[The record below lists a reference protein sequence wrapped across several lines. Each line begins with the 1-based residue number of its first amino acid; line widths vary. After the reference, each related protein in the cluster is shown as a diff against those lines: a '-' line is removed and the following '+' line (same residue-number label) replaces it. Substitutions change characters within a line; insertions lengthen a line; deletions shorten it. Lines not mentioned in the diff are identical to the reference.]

1 MRGTNGPVVFNEDL
15 VNFAFRF
22 AINQYNMLVFKFG
35 GASVKSAE
43 AVKNIVKILQQY
55 EEEKIVVVVSA
66 MGKTTNAI
74 EGIIDRYT
82 AGKSEELKQQYREL
96 KAYHLEVMDGLFKD
110 KGHKVYADVE
120 ELFSNMADRLAKEP
134 TLNFDFDYD
143 QLICFGELLSTTII
157 GHFLNNSG
165 VSTRWMDI
173 RRSLKTNNNWRE
185 AKVDWELSSQLVN
198 KHFAFNGE
206 RILITQGFLGS
217 TINDQST
224 SLGREGSDYTAAILT
239 YMLKA
244 ESVTIWKDVPGV
256 LNADP
261 KYFDDTVLLDKL
273 SYLDAIELA
282 YFGTSVI
289 HPKTIK
295 PLQNKNINLHVK
307 SFVDPDA
314 PGTLVGNLSYSKLT
328 PSFIFKMDQV
338 LIRISPLDFSFIN
351 EGNLEEI
358 FGIFSKHGLKI
369 NLMQNS
375 AISFKM
381 IVNNDKRK
389 VRLVCDELEE
399 MYKVAYQ
406 TGLELVTIRYFDQST
421 IDRVMINK
429 ELILEQRGLQNIELL
444 IRDLG

>member
-1 MRGTNGPVVFNEDL
+1 
-15 VNFAFRF
+15 
-22 AINQYNMLVFKFG
+22 MLVFKFG

-43 AVKNIVKILQQY
+43 AVKNIVTILQAY
-55 EEEKIVVVVSA
+55 KEEKIVVVVSA
-66 MGKTTNAI
+66 MGKTTNSI
-74 EGIIDRYT
+74 EAIIDHYA
-82 AGKSEELKQQYREL
+82 AGRNEKLKQQYKAL
-96 KAYHLEVMDGLFKD
+96 KTYHLEVVNGLFKD

-120 ELFSNMADRLAKEP
+120 ELFNNMADRLAREP
-134 TLNFDFDYD
+134 TLNYDFDYD
-143 QLICFGELLSTTII
+143 QLICYGELLSTTII
-157 GHFLNNSG
+157 AHFLNSSD
-165 VSTRWMDI
+165 VKTRWMDI
-173 RRSLKTNNNWRE
+173 RRSLKTDNNWRE
-185 AKVDWELSSQLVN
+185 ARVDWELSGQLVN
-198 KHFAFNGE
+198 EHFVFNGE
-206 RILITQGFLGS
+206 RILITQGFLAS
-217 TINDQST
+217 TINDQTT
-224 SLGREGSDYTAAILT
+224 SLGREGSDYTAAILA

-244 ESVTIWKDVPGV
+244 DSVTIWKDVPGV

-314 PGTLVGNLSYSKLT
+314 KGTLVGNLSYNKLT

-338 LIRISPLDFSFIN
+338 LIRTSPLDFSFIN
-351 EGNLEEI
+351 EDNLEEI
-358 FGIFSKHGLKI
+358 FGIFSKHGMKI

-389 VRLVCDELEE
+389 LRLVTDELEE
-399 MYKVAYQ
+399 KYKVAYQ

>member
-1 MRGTNGPVVFNEDL
+1 
-15 VNFAFRF
+15 
-22 AINQYNMLVFKFG
+22 MLVFKFG
-35 GASVKSAE
+35 GASVKSAG
-43 AVKNIVKILQQY
+43 AVKNIVEILQRY
-55 EEEKIVVVVSA
+55 NEEKIVVVVSA

-74 EGIIDRYT
+74 ERIIDHYT
-82 AGKSEELKQQYREL
+82 AGKSEELKQEYKEL
-96 KAYHLEVMDGLFKD
+96 KACHLEVTDGLFED
-110 KGHKVYADVE
+110 KSHKVFAEVE
-120 ELFSNMADRLAKEP
+120 ELFGDLADRLAKDP
-134 TLNFDFDYD
+134 TLNYDFDYD
-143 QLICFGELLSTTII
+143 QLICYGELLSTTII
-157 GHFLNNSG
+157 GNYLNSAD

-173 RRSLKTNNNWRE
+173 RRSLKTNNTWRE
-185 AKVDWELSSQLVN
+185 AKVDWELSNQLVN
-198 KHFAFNGE
+198 EHFVFNGE
-206 RILITQGFLGS
+206 RIMITQGFLGS
-217 TINDQST
+217 TINDQTT
-224 SLGREGSDYTAAILT
+224 SLGREGSDYTAAILA

-261 KYFDDTVLLDKL
+261 KYFDDTILLEKL

-307 SFVDPDA
+307 SFVDPDE
-314 PGTLVGNLSYSKLT
+314 PGTLVGNLSYTKLT

-338 LIRISPLDFSFIN
+338 LIRISPRDFSFIN

-389 VRLVCDELEE
+389 LRLVTDELEE
-399 MYKVAYQ
+399 KYKVAYQ

>member
-1 MRGTNGPVVFNEDL
+1 M
-15 VNFAFRF
+15 
-22 AINQYNMLVFKFG
+22 IVFKFG
-35 GASVKSAE
+35 GASVKSAD
-43 AVKNIVKILQQY
+43 AVKNIVEILKRY
-55 EEEKIVVVVSA
+55 SKEKIVVVVSA

-74 EGIIDRYT
+74 ERIIDHYSEGR
-82 AGKSEELKQQYREL
+82 SEETDREYNEL
-96 KAYHLEVMDGLFKD
+96 KTYHLEVINGLFRD
-110 KGHKVYADVE
+110 QGHPVYSDVGL
-120 ELFSNMADRLAKEP
+120 LFSDLEKRLAKAP
-134 TLNFDFDYD
+134 TLNYDFDYD

-157 GHFLNNSG
+157 GHFLN
-165 VSTRWMDI
+165 VSDVPTRWMDI
-173 RRSLKTNNNWRE
+173 RRSLKTDNTWRE
-185 AKVDWELSSQLVN
+185 AKINWELSGQLVN
-198 KHFAFNGE
+198 SHFVFNGE

-217 TINDQST
+217 TINDQTT
-224 SLGREGSDYTAAILT
+224 SLGREGSDYTAAILA
-239 YMLKA
+239 YILKA

-261 KYFDDTVLLDKL
+261 KYFDDTVLLREL

-307 SFVDPDA
+307 SFVDPEA
-314 PGTLVGNLSYSKLT
+314 PGTLVGNLSYNSLT

-338 LIRISPLDFSFIN
+338 LIRTSPLDFSFIN
-351 EGNLEEI
+351 ENNLEEI
-358 FGIFSKHGLKI
+358 FGILGRHGMKI

-389 VRLVCDELEE
+389 LRAVIDELEQKF
-399 MYKVAYQ
+399 KVAYQ

-429 ELILEQRGLQNIELL
+429 ELIMEQRGVQNIELL

>member
-1 MRGTNGPVVFNEDL
+1 
-15 VNFAFRF
+15 
-22 AINQYNMLVFKFG
+22 MLVFKFG
-35 GASVKSAE
+35 GASVKSAR
-43 AVKNIVKILQQY
+43 AVKNIVEILQRY
-55 EEEKIVVVVSA
+55 RDEKIVVVVSA

-74 EGIIDRYT
+74 EAIIDSYT
-82 AGKSEELKQQYREL
+82 AGKGEDLKQQYKEL
-96 KAYHLEVMDGLFKD
+96 KKDHLEVMDGLFKD
-110 KGHKVYADVE
+110 RGHKVFADVE
-120 ELFSNMADRLAKEP
+120 ELFNNMADRLAKEP

-143 QLICFGELLSTTII
+143 QIIGYGELLSTTII
-157 GHFLNNSG
+157 CNYLNSADL
-165 VSTRWMDI
+165 STRWMDI
-173 RRSLKTNNNWRE
+173 RRSLKTNNTWRE
-185 AKVDWELSSQLVN
+185 ARVDWDLSSQLVN
-198 KHFAFNGE
+198 EHFVFKGE

-217 TINDQST
+217 TINDQTT
-224 SLGREGSDYTAAILT
+224 SLGREGSDYTAAILA

-244 ESVTIWKDVPGV
+244 DSVTIWKDVPGV

-314 PGTLVGNLSYSKLT
+314 PGTLVGNLSYNKLT

-338 LIRISPLDFSFIN
+338 LIRTSPLDFSFIN
-351 EGNLEEI
+351 ENNLEEI

-389 VRLVCDELEE
+389 LRPVIDELEE
-399 MYKVAYQ
+399 KFKVAYQ

>member
-1 MRGTNGPVVFNEDL
+1 
-15 VNFAFRF
+15 
-22 AINQYNMLVFKFG
+22 MLVFKFG
-35 GASVKSAE
+35 GASVKSPG
-43 AVKNIVKILQQY
+43 AVKNIVEILQRY
-55 EEEKIVVVVSA
+55 KDEEIVVVVSA

-74 EGIIDRYT
+74 ERIIENYT
-82 AGKSEELKQQYREL
+82 AGKSEKLKQEYKELKD
-96 KAYHLEVMDGLFKD
+96 YHLEVVNGLFEV
-110 KGHKVYADVE
+110 KGHRVFADME
-120 ELFSNMADRLAKEP
+120 QLFDDLADRLSKEP
-134 TLNFDFDYD
+134 TLNYDFDYD

-157 GHFLNNSG
+157 AHFLNSSK

-173 RRSLKTNNNWRE
+173 RRSLKTDNNWRE
-185 AKVDWELSSQLVN
+185 AKIDWELSNRLVN
-198 KHFAFNGE
+198 EQFAFNGE

-217 TINDQST
+217 TINDQCT
-224 SLGREGSDYTAAILT
+224 SLGREGSDYTAAILA

-244 ESVTIWKDVPGV
+244 ENVTIWKDVPGV

-261 KYFDDTVLLDKL
+261 KYFDDTILLEKL

-314 PGTLVGNLSYSKLT
+314 PGTLVGNLSYDKLI

-338 LIRISPLDFSFIN
+338 LIRISPLDFSFIT

-358 FGIFSKHGLKI
+358 FGIFSKHSLKI

-389 VRLVCDELEE
+389 LRLVTDELEE
-399 MYKVAYQ
+399 KYKVAYQ

>member
-1 MRGTNGPVVFNEDL
+1 M
-15 VNFAFRF
+15 
-22 AINQYNMLVFKFG
+22 IVFKFG
-35 GASVKSAE
+35 GASVKSAD
-43 AVKNIVKILQQY
+43 AVRNIVEILRRYRDQ
-55 EEEKIVVVVSA
+55 EIVVVVSA
-66 MGKTTNAI
+66 MGKTTNAL
-74 EGIIDRYT
+74 ERIIDNY
-82 AGKSEELKQQYREL
+82 AQGKGKAMMKEFGELKD
-96 KAYHLEVMDGLFKD
+96 YHLEVVNGLFED
-110 KGHKVYADVE
+110 KSHRVFTAVE
-120 ELFSNMADRLAKEP
+120 GLIDELAGRLKKEP
-134 TLNFDFDYD
+134 TLNYDYDYD
-143 QLICFGELLSTTII
+143 QLICYGELLSTTII
-157 GHFLNNSG
+157 AHFLENSG
-165 VSTRWMDI
+165 LTARWMDI
-173 RRSLKTNNNWRE
+173 RRSLKTDNQWRE
-185 AKVDWELSSQLVN
+185 ARVDWALSGKLVH
-198 KHFAFNGE
+198 KHFVFNGE
-206 RILITQGFLGS
+206 QILITQGFLGS
-217 TINDQST
+217 TINDQTT
-224 SLGREGSDYTAAILT
+224 SLGREGSDYTAAILAHI
-239 YMLKA
+239 LKA
-244 ESVTIWKDVPGV
+244 DSVTIWKDVPGV

-261 KYFDDTVLLDKL
+261 KYFDDTVLLEKL

-314 PGTLVGNLSYSKLT
+314 PGTLVGNLSYGKLI

-351 EGNLEEI
+351 EQNLEEI
-358 FGIFSKHGLKI
+358 FGIFHKHGMKI

-375 AISFKM
+375 AISFLM

-389 VRLVCDELEE
+389 LRLVTDELEE
-399 MYKVAYQ
+399 NYKVAYQ